1 MYNSNSVLIDR
12 NDYSSLYRHRCAHR
26 GLIKYPSV
34 DKKIWDP
41 SSSWILQWDN
51 IIKHPGARARG
62 CHCDIHKPPWLY
74 GDLVGKDPDEPDR
87 ALQIK
92 SAPIRRV
99 KTVLQK
105 KSQFGPSAKVLPSP
119 LGGAGAI
126 DEDTFHNAFEDVPAV
141 HLFSTKD
148 LEDQMKS
155 IREIIGDDKKDWN
168 QRIES

>member
-26 GLIKYPSV
+26 GLIKYPSI

-74 GDLVGKDPDEPDR
+74 GDLGI
-87 ALQIK
+87 L
-92 SAPIRRV
+92 
-99 KTVLQK
+99 
-105 KSQFGPSAKVLPSP
+105 
-119 LGGAGAI
+119 
-126 DEDTFHNAFEDVPAV
+126 
-141 HLFSTKD
+141 
-148 LEDQMKS
+148 
-155 IREIIGDDKKDWN
+155 
-168 QRIES
+168 